1 MSQTPKGIDNMF
13 IPSDYI
19 QEEQILLFEPWENI
33 NPNSKS
39 PTSGQQKMTKLG
51 QRKGHHS
58 AALDV

>member
-1 MSQTPKGIDNMF
+1 ML

-19 QEEQILLFEPWENI
+19 QEEQILLFELWENI

-51 QRKGHHS
+51 QSKGHYS